1 MSDACVHFE
10 PFGPASVKQKAPAK
24 AEAVHGAAAAEIE
37 ITFSKS
43 GKKAKWDGSHDSV
56 LALAEEN
63 GVKIDAGCRAGGCG
77 SCLIAVK
84 SGEVEYAGAR
94 PDVEAGS
101 CLSCI
106 CKPKGALVI
115 DA

>member
-1 MSDACVHFE
+1 MGDGLTHFD
-10 PFGPASVKQKAPAK
+10 GDGNAVMVDVSAK
-24 AEAVHGAAAAEIE
+24 AETVHGAAVATFD

-56 LALAEEN
+56 LALAEEH

-77 SCLIAVK
+77 SCLIAIK
-84 SGEVEYAGAR
+84 SGEVEYAGAP